1 MCGIAGVL
9 NFDAETA
16 DRVLLERM
24 IAPLRHRGPD
34 DRGVLVDGPAGLAHA
49 RLSIID
55 LDGGRQPMP
64 NEDHSIWVTF
74 NGEIYNYV
82 ELRET
87 LRRKGHRMATRSDTE
102 VIVHMYE
109 EFGDRCVE
117 HFNGQWALA
126 IWDRPRRRLFLSR
139 DRMGIRPLYYTTAGG
154 KFLFASEVKS
164 LFVDPDVPR
173 RIDPRG
179 LNQLFTFWSPLPPT
193 TVFDNIFELPP
204 GHNLIVEDG
213 RLRVGQ
219 YWQLE
224 YDPTPK
230 DEQHCAEQLLELLL
244 DATRLRLRSDVPV
257 GAYLSGGLDSTVT
270 TALIKQ
276 ATDAHLRTFSI
287 TFEDDEFDE
296 SQHQQA
302 AVKSL
307 GTDHQSIR
315 CTSADIGRVFP
326 EVIWHAERP
335 VLRTAP
341 APLYLLSG
349 LVHDEGYKVVVTGE
363 GADEMLGGYDIFK
376 EAKVRRFW
384 AAQPDSV
391 FRARLLE
398 KLYPYM
404 PGLQAQSLAYRKAF
418 FHVRPDDLANPF
430 FSHLPRWEL
439 TSWLKRFFSD
449 DLKSQLTDHD
459 PYAELLAR
467 LPDEYADWHPFCQA
481 QYLETTTLL
490 PGYIL
495 SSQGDRV
502 AMAGSVEGRFPF
514 LDHRLAEMAARMP
527 VRWKMKGLNEK
538 YILKRAAGHMIP
550 HSIVARKKQP
560 YRAPDA
566 KSFFANGSGTPQ
578 HEYVDSL
585 LHSERIREDGIF
597 DPKAV
602 ERLVAKARKGRVI
615 GIKDNMTLVG
625 ILSTQLVVDQFI
637 REFDACHD
645 RSAASLADQSQY
657 GVGRPQHQIPLPE
670 GKLAGADYAYP
681 VYQPI
686 EE

>member
-9 NFDAETA
+9 HHESEPVSRA
-16 DRVLLERM
+16 LLERM

-34 DRGVLVDGPAGLAHA
+34 DRGILVDGPAGLAHA

-74 NGEIYNYV
+74 NGEIFNYL
-82 ELRET
+82 ELREM
-87 LRRKGHRMATRSDTE
+87 LRRKGHRLATRSDTE

-109 EFGDRCVE
+109 EFGDRCIE

-126 IWDRPRRRLFLSR
+126 VWDRPRRRVFLSR
-139 DRMGIRPLYYTTAGG
+139 DRLGIRPLYYASVGN

-164 LFVDPDVPR
+164 LLVDPDLPR

-179 LNQLFTFWSPLPPT
+179 LNQLFTFWSTLPPT
-193 TVFDNIFELPP
+193 TVFSGVSELPA

-213 RLRVGQ
+213 RLRVDR

-224 YDPTPK
+224 YDPTPM
-230 DEQHCAEQLLELLL
+230 DERQCAEQLLELLF

-270 TALIKQ
+270 TALVKR

-296 SQHQQA
+296 SEHQQE
-302 AVKSL
+302 AVKAL

-326 EVIWHAERP
+326 DVIWHTERP

-384 AAQPDSV
+384 AAQPDSA
-391 FRARLLE
+391 FRALLLE

-404 PGLQAQSLAYRKAF
+404 PNLRAQSLAYRKAF
-418 FHVRPDDLANPF
+418 FHVRPEDLANPF

-449 DLKSQLTDHD
+449 ELKSQLVDHD
-459 PYAELLAR
+459 PYAELRKR
-467 LPDEYADWHPFCQA
+467 LPDGYAEWHPFCQA

-514 LDHRLAEMAARMP
+514 LDHRLAEMAARIP

-550 HSIVARKKQP
+550 ESIVARNKQP
-560 YRAPDA
+560 YRSPDA
-566 KSFFANGSGTPQ
+566 KSFFADGNGTSQ
-578 HEYVDSL
+578 HEYVDAL
-585 LHSERIREDGIF
+585 LCTERIRDDGIF
-597 DPKAV
+597 DSKAV

-625 ILSTQLVVDQFI
+625 ILSTQLVIEQFI
-637 REFDACHD
+637 RSFDAGSD
-645 RSAASLADQSQY
+645 DTASSSANHHLPRDEGTQHRMQSPPGQLSHADC
-657 GVGRPQHQIPLPE
+657 
-670 GKLAGADYAYP
+670 DFP
-681 VYQPI
+681 VYQTF

>member
-550 HSIVARKKQP
+550 DSIVARKKQP

-566 KSFFANGSGTPQ
+566 KSFFTNGNGASG
-578 HEYVDSL
+578 HEYVDAL
-585 LHSERIREDGIF
+585 LRPERIREDGIF

-602 ERLVAKARKGRVI
+602 ERLVVKARKGRVI

-637 REFDACHD
+637 RDFDACRD
-645 RSAASLADQSQY
+645 CAATSSADHHQHEDGS
-657 GVGRPQHQIPLPE
+657 PQRRMPSPQQLT
-670 GKLAGADYAYP
+670 GADYAYP